1 MKESGTRACSAQ
13 AAMPLRRTAPRWLAF
28 AAAAV
33 LAACGRG
40 EDPVV
45 ELSGPTMGTY
55 YSVKV
60 AKPPAGVTRER
71 LQTGVD
77 TVLQEANRLIS
88 TYDTSSELSR
98 FNQNP
103 GTDWVAVPPELLGV
117 IAEGLDISRL
127 SDGAFDIT
135 VGPLVNL
142 WGFGPDP
149 VPDETPS
156 DQEIRNAMARVGYGL
171 LGLRKDPPAIA
182 KKRGDLYVDLSA
194 LGEGYGADRVGDYL
208 DALGITDFMVA
219 VAGAIRAKGCNA
231 KGSPWAI
238 AIEEPTPD
246 RRAVQRIIHITGEG
260 LSTSG
265 DYRNY
270 FERDG
275 KRYSH
280 EIDPRTGR
288 PIEHRL
294 ASVTVI
300 GETAARADGL
310 ATALMV
316 MGETDGPAL
325 AEAEGIAALFII
337 RTDEGFREV
346 ASSAFAPYLAE

>member
-1 MKESGTRACSAQ
+1 MKESGARACSAQ
-13 AAMPLRRTAPRWLAF
+13 AAIPFQRAVHRWLAL

-33 LAACGRG
+33 LAACGQG
-40 EDPVV
+40 QDPVI

-60 AKPPAGVTRER
+60 ARPPAGVTRER

-77 TVLQEANRLIS
+77 TVLQDVNRLIS
-88 TYDTSSELSR
+88 TYDPSSELSR

-103 GTDWVAVPPELLGV
+103 ATDWVAVPPELLGV
-117 IAEGLDISRL
+117 IAEGLDISKL

-149 VPDETPS
+149 VPDDTPS
-156 DQEIRNAMARVGYGL
+156 DQEIRNAMARVGHGL

-194 LGEGYGADRVGDYL
+194 LGEGYGADRVADYL
-208 DALGITDFMVA
+208 DALGISDFMVA
-219 VAGAIRAKGCNA
+219 VAGAIRAKGRNA
-231 KGSPWAI
+231 EGSPWAI
-238 AIEEPTPD
+238 AIEEPTPG

-325 AEAEGIAALFII
+325 AEAEDIAALFIV
-337 RTDEGFREV
+337 RTDQGFREV
-346 ASSAFAPYLAE
+346 ASAAFAPYLAE

>member
-1 MKESGTRACSAQ
+1 MKELGTRARSAQ
-13 AAMPLRRTAPRWLAF
+13 AAMLSRLTVPRWLAL

-33 LAACGRG
+33 LAACGSG
-40 EDPVV
+40 EDTVI

-60 AKPPAGVTRER
+60 ARPPVGVTRER
-71 LQTGVD
+71 LQTGVN
-77 TVLQEANRLIS
+77 TVLQEVNRLIS
-88 TYDTSSELSR
+88 TYDPNSELSR
-98 FNQNP
+98 FNQNLS
-103 GTDWVAVPPELLGV
+103 TDWVAVSPELLGV
-117 IAEGLDISRL
+117 IAEGLDISDL

-149 VPDETPS
+149 VPEETPS
-156 DQEIRNAMARVGYGL
+156 DQEIRAAMARVGYGL
-171 LGLRKDPPAIA
+171 LRLRNAPPAIA
-182 KKRGDLYVDLSA
+182 KERGDLYIDLSA
-194 LGEGYGADRVGDYL
+194 LGEGYGADQVADYL
-208 DALGITDFMVA
+208 DALGISDFMVA
-219 VAGAIRAKGCNA
+219 VAGAIRAKGRNA
-231 KGSPWAI
+231 TGSPWAI
-238 AIEEPTPD
+238 AIEEPTPG
-246 RRAVQRIIHITGEG
+246 RRAVQRIIHVTGEG

-294 ASVTVI
+294 ASVTVVAD
-300 GETAARADGL
+300 TAARADGL

-325 AEAEGIAALFII
+325 AEAEGIAALFIV
-337 RTDEGFREV
+337 RADEGFREL
-346 ASSAFAPYLAE
+346 ATPEFGRYLTE